1 MPREDKKTEE
11 KKEEKKKVVVHKG
24 KRKRK
29 NKPTSKKYKF
39 YKIEG
44 EKITRGR
51 NCPRCGAG
59 VFLMKTADRL
69 YCGKCHYTSFDKEE
83 IAKANK

>member
-1 MPREDKKTEE
+1 MPRKEKE
-11 KKEEKKKVVVHKG
+11 KKEEKKERKVVHKG
-24 KRKRK
+24 KKPHK
-29 NKPTSKKYKF
+29 NKPTSQKWKF

-44 EKITRGR
+44 DKIIRER

-59 VFLMKTADRL
+59 VFLMKADNRL

>member
-1 MPREDKKTEE
+1 MPREKKSEE

-24 KRKRK
+24 KKKRK
-29 NKPTSKKYKF
+29 NKPTSKKWKF

-44 EKITRGR
+44 EKAIRER

-59 VFLMKTADRL
+59 VFLMKTPDRL